1 MFRHFQMKLLTSQK
15 CLLLSKYS
23 TFWEIFMRM
32 NQYRIIVVAIAT
44 AVISGTAL
52 AQFAKPDAA
61 IAYRKAAFTLMSAH
75 MGRIG
80 AVAKG
85 EVPFNKDEVAK
96 NAAIVNTMA
105 SLPWQAFGP
114 GTEGGNALPSVW
126 SDGAKFKSAQ
136 DRLITASAS
145 LNSAANS
152 GDLEAVKKA
161 AANVGAACKNCHDD
175 FKKK

>member
-1 MFRHFQMKLLTSQK
+1 MFRHFQMKLLPSQK

-23 TFWEIFMRM
+23 IFWEIFMRM

-61 IAYRKAAFTLMSAH
+61 IKYRKAAFTMMATH
-75 MGRIG
+75 NARIA
-80 AVAKG
+80 AVVKG
-85 EVPFNKDEVAK
+85 EVPFNKEEVAK
-96 NAAIVNTMA
+96 NAAIVNAMA

-114 GTEGGNALPSVW
+114 GTEGGDALPSIW

-145 LNSAANS
+145 LNSAAVS

-161 AANVGAACKNCHDD
+161 SANVGAACKNCHDD

>member
-1 MFRHFQMKLLTSQK
+1 MKNTYKITIAAITS
-15 CLLLSKYS
+15 S
-23 TFWEIFMRM
+23 
-32 NQYRIIVVAIAT
+32 VIA
-44 AVISGTAL
+44 GTAL
-52 AQFAKPDAA
+52 AQFARPDAA
-61 IAYRKAAFTLMSAH
+61 IKYRKATMTVMNTHFA
-75 MGRIG
+75 RIG

-114 GTEGGNALPSVW
+114 GTEGGDALPSVW
-126 SDGAKFKSAQ
+126 SEESKFKSNQ
-136 DRLITASAS
+136 EKLISAAAS

-161 AANVGAACKNCHDD
+161 TAAVGGACKGCHDD